1 MKKVLLVLGIL
12 VLIGGV
18 AAGTYLSLTTTNT
31 QQHASNFSDLNS
43 ADQISQTNN
52 ADGTMGP
59 LTWLG
64 NYSNRLPAYYL
75 GSLSFQVTDPIQGAR
90 PTEVQNHLTTPTVIF
105 PTNRPNISATP
116 TPANTP
122 HVSATPTLAVTGGTA
137 NTNSFGPQK
146 VSSLIL
152 SISKVEVHL
161 AHLALPGQK
170 DTEKPDT
177 ITTGKPSVSPTP
189 HQQTNQ
195 DVDKWE
201 TLNLPL
207 NPATQT
213 VNVDLVALAASHNF
227 SVLGLTRLAGGRYTE
242 IRLYVKS
249 AKATLQNG
257 QSVTVTIPGKANI
270 VRIVQPFVVVSGKT
284 TTLSMYF
291 DAQNSVLN
299 AGGNY
304 ILKPV
309 VARLQEAN
317 Q

>member
-1 MKKVLLVLGIL
+1 MSVHTITIVMKKLLFVVGIL
-12 VLIGGV
+12 VLLGGV
-18 AAGTYLSLTTTNT
+18 AAGTYLSLTRTNT
-31 QQHASNFSDLNS
+31 QQHASGFEDLNS
-43 ADQISQTNN
+43 ADQITQTNN

-75 GSLSFQVTDPIQGAR
+75 GSLSFQVTDPVQGKR
-90 PTEVQNHLTTPTVIF
+90 PTELPTQAQQHVTTPTVV
-105 PTNRPNISATP
+105 PTHPGGNPNVSTTP
-116 TPANTP
+116 MP
-122 HVSATPTLAVTGGTA
+122 SVTGGA
-137 NTNSFGPQK
+137 SNSFGPQA
-146 VSSLIL
+146 VSSLVL
-152 SISKVEVHL
+152 SINKVEVHL
-161 AHLALPGQK
+161 AHLALPGQR
-170 DTEKPDT
+170 DNEQPA
-177 ITTGKPSVSPTP
+177 ITGKPSISPTP

-207 NPATQT
+207 NPATGT
-213 VNVDLVALAASHNF
+213 VDVDLVALAKSHNF

-257 QSVTVTIPGKANI
+257 QAVTLTIPGKANI
-270 VRIVQPFVVVSGKT
+270 VRVVQPFVIVSGKT

-291 DAQNSVLN
+291 DAQNSVIN

-309 VARLQEAN
+309 VARLQEEN
-317 Q
+317 